1 MAPIDELAADCRG
14 VNHICVAAAAADD
27 DDGGSAPRMA
37 FHGRTLR
44 IERVREMAAM
54 VVLVMMMMTCCGW

>member
-1 MAPIDELAADCRG
+1 MNMAPIDELAADCRG
-14 VNHICVAAAAADD
+14 VNHICVAAAADD

-54 VVLVMMMMTCCGW
+54 VVLVMMMTC